1 MSLNRDDLYKMS
13 CRFRIRD
20 FPEDY
25 SFGYIVDKISGFS
38 DYEDI
43 HKLACSFKKPFLNY
57 EFTFDFNGIKERL
70 LIEEEQKDGVNQELV
85 SEDYV
90 LNEIEEMKKS
100 RDKRE

>member
-13 CRFRIRD
+13 YRFRIRD
-20 FPEDY
+20 FPEVY
-25 SFGYIVDKISGFS
+25 AFSNIVDKMLVFT

-43 HKLACSFKKPFLNY
+43 HHLACSVKRPFLNY